1 MIYNRTQTDVDN
13 AISIRA
19 NKIQNGLEL
28 SADEISIMERGTI
41 TINTLNRIEDKQDEL
56 KNLINQMGYFNTK
69 TIFNRQWS
77 YDDFFDEVNFNRIL
91 GNLRILKNAFFV
103 YSNTPPIPTA
113 NYSYQN
119 INDLEKI
126 LYDMD
131 IMISD
136 IKSRYR
142 QCGTFECGEAN
153 EN

>member
-19 NKIQNGLEL
+19 NKIQKGLEL

-69 TIFNRQWS
+69 NVINRRWG
-77 YDDFFDEVNFNRIL
+77 YEDFFDEVNFNRIL
-91 GNLRILKNAFFV
+91 DNLAILKNAFFV
-103 YSNTPPIPTA
+103 YSNTPPIPRA
-113 NYSYQN
+113 IYSYQS
-119 INDLEKI
+119 INDLERI
-126 LYDMD
+126 LRDMD
-131 IMISD
+131 VMIND